1 MKSLFE
7 KPILDG
13 KVRMTQPTL
22 IFVPNLQ
29 IIDEHIVNS
38 DEVCRI
44 DLISLEY
51 YKDASFVDFILKYN
65 GISNPFSITEG
76 DVLLIPTNEF
86 ATTRF
91 IPFKT
96 INNDD
101 NKLSIRDQFISTKR
115 LSVKDAKRV
124 EYLKRKAAL
133 KVNGSKE
140 ILPPNIKGTGDGPN
154 IKIGNGKIII

>member
-22 IFVPNLQ
+22 IFVPDLE
-29 IIDEHIVNS
+29 IIDEHIVNA

-44 DLISLEY
+44 DLISLKHYGE
-51 YKDASFVDFILKYN
+51 ASYADYILKYN

-76 DVLLIPTNEF
+76 DVLLIPTNE
-86 ATTRF
+86 ASTTRF

-101 NKLSIRDQFISTKR
+101 NKLSIRDQFINTKR
-115 LSVKDAKRV
+115 LSKTDAKRI

-133 KVNGSKE
+133 RVNGSKE
-140 ILPPNIKGTGDGPN
+140 ILPPNIKGTGDAAN